1 MSNDISQA
9 EIYRAAKN
17 VIHNDLGI
25 TKEYIY
31 EVIQKTVKDEI
42 NKLMSDEG
50 FIRGLVE
57 KEVAR
62 SLYRKD
68 SSKWHTIYDAA
79 NYVEDKIT
87 STILQTVK
95 DKLVISLK
103 EDEYEGNYDPNEWE
117 PVKDE
122 ESGHFIVRHKVGDKS
137 E

>member
-1 MSNDISQA
+1 MDAKS
-9 EIYRAAKN
+9 IYKEVKN
-17 VIHNDLGI
+17 AIHNDLGL
-25 TKEYIY
+25 TKEDIY
-31 EVIQKTVKDEI
+31 DVVIETVKDEI
-42 NKLMSDEG
+42 DKLMNDEG

-122 ESGHFIVRHKVGDKS
+122 ESGHFIVKHKVGDKG

>member
-1 MSNDISQA
+1 MDAKS
-9 EIYRAAKN
+9 IYKEVKN
-17 VIHNDLGI
+17 AIHNDLGL
-25 TKEYIY
+25 TKEDIY
-31 EVIQKTVKDEI
+31 DVVIETVKDEI
-42 NKLMSDEG
+42 DKLMNDEG

-62 SLYRKD
+62 SLYKKD
-68 SSKWHTIYDAA
+68 NNRWHTIYDAA

-122 ESGHFIVRHKVGDKS
+122 ESGHYVVKHKVGEKS

>member
-1 MSNDISQA
+1 MNDISQA
-9 EIYRAAKN
+9 EIYRAIKN
-17 VIHNDLGI
+17 TIHNDLGI

-42 NKLMSDEG
+42 DKLMNDKC

-57 KEVAR
+57 KEIAR
-62 SLYRKD
+62 SLYKKD
-68 SSKWHTIYDAA
+68 NNKWHMIYDAA
-79 NYVEDKIT
+79 NYVDDKIT

-95 DKLVISLK
+95 EKLVISLK
-103 EDEYEGNYDPNEWE
+103 EDEYEGDYDPNEWE

>member
-1 MSNDISQA
+1 MMDEKNL
-9 EIYRAAKN
+9 YREVKN

-25 TKEYIY
+25 TKEYID

-42 NKLMSDEG
+42 NKLMGDEC

-57 KEVAR
+57 KEFAH

-68 SSKWHTIYDAA
+68 NDRWHTIYDAS

-87 STILQTVK
+87 STILQKVK

-103 EDEYEGNYDPNEWE
+103 DDDYEGSYDQNEFE
-117 PVKDE
+117 PIKDKESSHYVVK
-122 ESGHFIVRHKVGDKS
+122 HKTDGG

>member
-9 EIYRAAKN
+9 EIYRAVKN
-17 VIHNDLGI
+17 TIHNDLGI
-25 TKEYIY
+25 TKDYID

-42 NKLMSDEG
+42 NKLMNDEC
-50 FIRGLVE
+50 FIRGLIE
-57 KEVAR
+57 NEFAR
-62 SLYRKD
+62 SLYKKD
-68 SSKWHTIYDAA
+68 NNKWRIIYDAA

-103 EDEYEGNYDPNEWE
+103 EEDDYEGNYDPNEWE

-122 ESGHFIVRHKVGDKS
+122 LSGHYVVKHKEG
-137 E
+137 

>member
-1 MSNDISQA
+1 MDAKS
-9 EIYRAAKN
+9 IYKEVKN
-17 VIHNDLGI
+17 AIHNDLGL
-25 TKEYIY
+25 TKEDIY
-31 EVIQKTVKDEI
+31 DVVIETVKDEI
-42 NKLMSDEG
+42 DKLMNDEG
-50 FIRGLVE
+50 FSRGLVE

-68 SSKWHTIYDAA
+68 NSKWHTIYDAA

-122 ESGHFIVRHKVGDKS
+122 ESGHFIVRHKVGDKG